1 MHEIEARERELQS
14 AVAARDVAALD
25 RLLGQEFTLTTGRP
39 GNEVRGRAEYL
50 EITASRYVIDEYRFD
65 ELEVI
70 ELGPGAALVR
80 SRYVQRGSMD
90 GADRS
95 QPFLMTDVWAHRPIG
110 WQLVTR
116 HVSPLRFER
125 PLTASAPR
133 IAPRHGADEDDDD
146 ERRVGRAHQPVDGHV
161 VAVGE
166 PEGDEQEG
174 DREGGDGLGDQ
185 GALLGRTVGR
195 AHCARR

>member
-1 MHEIEARERELQS
+1 VHEIEARERELQA
-14 AVAARDVAALD
+14 AVAARDVATLD

-50 EITASRYVIDEYRFD
+50 EITASRYAIDEYRFE

-70 ELGPGAALVR
+70 ELGPGAAVVR

-95 QPFLMTDVWAHRPIG
+95 QPFLMTDVWANRPAG

-116 HVSPLRFER
+116 HVSPL
-125 PLTASAPR
+125 ASSGP
-133 IAPRHGADEDDDD
+133 
-146 ERRVGRAHQPVDGHV
+146 
-161 VAVGE
+161 
-166 PEGDEQEG
+166 
-174 DREGGDGLGDQ
+174 
-185 GALLGRTVGR
+185 
-195 AHCARR
+195 